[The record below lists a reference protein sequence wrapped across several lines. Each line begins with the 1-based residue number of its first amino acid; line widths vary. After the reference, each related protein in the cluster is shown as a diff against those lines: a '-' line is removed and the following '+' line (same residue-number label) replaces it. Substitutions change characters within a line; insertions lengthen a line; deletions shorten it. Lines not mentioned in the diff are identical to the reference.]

1 MVTGMVSALVLK
13 ENYTYKEALAGCK
26 SSFDPCVVYYL
37 FRLSGVLLAVFS
49 LLGVILIAR
58 PPFLFGHHDVSL
70 EVPVTGDGHLSAE
83 AVEPAEKG
91 TSAER
96 MIAVGYVTTYS

>member
-1 MVTGMVSALVLK
+1 MTGMVGALVLK
-13 ENYTYKEALAGCK
+13 ENYTYREALAGCK
-26 SSFDPCVVYYL
+26 SCSDLCTMYYSFRP
-37 FRLSGVLLAVFS
+37 SGLLTVFS

-70 EVPVTGDGHLSAE
+70 EVPATADGHLSAE
-83 AVEPAEKG
+83 AVEPAERG

-96 MIAVGYVTTYS
+96 MIAVGYVTTYT